1 MPGML
6 MVHSDKP
13 LALAIMAGLTA
24 SVEPISAH
32 AKVAA
37 WKGMDAAAKSAY
49 ASPHGS
55 VDAVKAALS
64 FCGSEDLGDRAL
76 ASNLATPNRFC
87 EDDSNDDDDDDDD
100 DLGLLLVSKRRR
112 SEMVLSILTDS
123 GGHTLNSERMAPLWR
138 IFAWIPLDTLPEVY
152 RRVHGIDLWTPETK
166 KQIRASIKDLP
177 GLSERTSMNGLSRQT
192 MIIRDKCHLK
202 QARAFQR
209 LFAFTPVFEP
219 VLFFYLVT
227 TVLRPLELSQAK
239 TIARLW
245 TEEFGRGLTYAVTKK
260 LDKGGNNTKWES
272 DEAVWSAAVDWLCR
286 LARVTVE
293 HGLDCLTSKTTNWDN
308 PGPQSRKGSQAARND
323 PESELVAGLRRDEL
337 TELLKAAPTL
347 LSKIIPSNLIGLL
360 RSELNL

>member
-1 MPGML
+1 SGYNGWGVVDSVQVEAGPTMPRS
-6 MVHSDKP
+6 VNQ
-13 LALAIMAGLTA
+13 LTA
-24 SVEPISAH
+24 SVEPISSH

-37 WKGMDAAAKSAY
+37 WKGMDTAAKSAY

-177 GLSERTSMNGLSRQT
+177 GLSERTSMNGL
-192 MIIRDKCHLK
+192 
-202 QARAFQR
+202 
-209 LFAFTPVFEP
+209 
-219 VLFFYLVT
+219 
-227 TVLRPLELSQAK
+227 
-239 TIARLW
+239 
-245 TEEFGRGLTYAVTKK
+245 
-260 LDKGGNNTKWES
+260 
-272 DEAVWSAAVDWLCR
+272 
-286 LARVTVE
+286 
-293 HGLDCLTSKTTNWDN
+293 
-308 PGPQSRKGSQAARND
+308 
-323 PESELVAGLRRDEL
+323 
-337 TELLKAAPTL
+337 
-347 LSKIIPSNLIGLL
+347 
-360 RSELNL
+360 